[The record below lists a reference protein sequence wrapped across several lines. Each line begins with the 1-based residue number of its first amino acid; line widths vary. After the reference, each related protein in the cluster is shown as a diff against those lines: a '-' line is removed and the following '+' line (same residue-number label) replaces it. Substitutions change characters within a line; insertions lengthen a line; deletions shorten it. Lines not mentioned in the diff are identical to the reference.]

1 MRGMLADV
9 NVQGHML
16 YLRRLLESV
25 GLWSVLAQVSLE
37 LATFAELGLPPNLDD
52 RALWNFCQDQG
63 WVLFTENRN
72 HDGPDSLDATIA
84 DSWQDGQLPVVTL
97 ANKGHFERDRAYA
110 EGVAIDIAE
119 LLFGI
124 ESNDYRDQPR
134 IYVPLGR

>member
-1 MRGMLADV
+1 MLADV